1 MPTVSIRGTLIQ
13 WARVG
18 ATATT
23 PRPTDTKFVVTE
35 GTTLTVQ
42 ATTVAPSTSSTQTGT
57 AQTPATPAF
66 TYTWCHSPPN
76 PLIEASPAT
85 PTGTT
90 TPSATTGNADPLQ
103 FLSGQGTNTAQFK
116 FNKPGK
122 YTVSCRIVGQDRC
135 LGLSAS
141 SLPITVWVPRVDWD
155 VDVNDDGQF
164 TADEEAL
171 ETDPVGI
178 PMPVITLP
186 ADDTASSQNSG
197 PAPLVYSNRIVLRRI
212 YPNDV
217 PRSLVKLK
225 RNGGDFRI
233 VRPDGT
239 EVLQRGAAE
248 SADLWNDISGGDT
261 NLLLQAL
268 DTQRFTLTLEYA
280 NDTPSSP

>member
-1 MPTVSIRGTLIQ
+1 
-13 WARVG
+13 
-18 ATATT
+18 
-23 PRPTDTKFVVTE
+23 VVAE
-35 GTTLTVQ
+35 GTTLTLKANTAASSTPTTPGGTAL
-42 ATTVAPSTSSTQTGT
+42 ATASAANSSQTQTGKT
-57 AQTPATPAF
+57 KTPATPAYS
-66 TYTWCHSPPN
+66 YTWCYSPPN
-76 PLIEASPAT
+76 PLVETT
-85 PTGTT
+85 PTAGQTATAPPPTT
-90 TPSATTGNADPLQ
+90 TPGPDPLQ
-103 FLSGQGTNTAQFK
+103 LLSGQGINMAEFK

-122 YTVSCRIVGQDRC
+122 YTLSCRIFSQDKC